1 VKPLRIA
8 VVGAG
13 HLGKVHARVLSKLLG
28 VRLVGVVD
36 PEKRAREA
44 VEREYGCAGF
54 PDIGGV
60 LRLIDAAVVAAP
72 TSLHHAI
79 GLDLLSRGIHVMM
92 EKPLAATVG
101 QAEELV
107 QTAKRGGA
115 VLQVGHVERFNPCL
129 PPVMPYV
136 RDAKYI
142 EASRLG
148 GFTGRNLDV
157 GVVLDLMI
165 HDIDLVLHLVRSSV
179 REVHALGVSVL
190 SGHEDVANA
199 RLVFESGC
207 VANLNA
213 SRISP
218 VAGRTM
224 QIWSQEGFSQLDF
237 GARQSHVI
245 LPKEEVLD
253 RQLDL
258 QSLSS
263 PDRESL
269 KTTWLSRY
277 FDREDFCP
285 APTDQITAEL
295 TDFVESIGQRRPP
308 RVTGEAGKA
317 ALEVGQRI
325 LAAIGRHAWDGPGSR
340 RVGPRVGPLPHVIPG
355 PHWHLRAEQ
364 PAHED
369 AGEESAS

>member
-1 VKPLRIA
+1 MKRLRIA

-13 HLGKVHARVLSKLLG
+13 HLGKVHARVLSKLPG
-28 VRLVGVVD
+28 VRLIGVVD
-36 PEKRAREA
+36 PDARARESVVA
-44 VEREYGCAGF
+44 EFGCAGF

-60 LRLIDAAVVAAP
+60 LSMIEAAIVAAP

-107 QTAKRGGA
+107 ATAKRAGA
-115 VLQVGHVERFNPCL
+115 LLQVGHVERFNPCL
-129 PPVMPYV
+129 PPVMPYA
-136 RDAKYI
+136 RDPKYI
-142 EASRLG
+142 EASRLA
-148 GFTGRNLDV
+148 GFTGRSLDV

-165 HDIDLVLHLVRSSV
+165 HDIDLVLDLVRSPARDV
-179 REVHALGVSVL
+179 QALGAVVL
-190 SGHEDVANA
+190 SQHEDVANA
-199 RLVFESGC
+199 RLTFESGC
-207 VANLNA
+207 VATLSA

-218 VAGRTM
+218 AAARTM
-224 QIWSQEGFSQLDF
+224 QIWSQEGFSHLDF
-237 GARQSHVI
+237 AARQSHVI
-245 LPKEEVLD
+245 LPKDEVLD
-253 RQLDL
+253 RRLDF
-258 QSLSS
+258 QTLSP

-269 KTTWLSRY
+269 KTTWLARY

-285 APTDQITAEL
+285 EPADQITAEL
-295 TDFVESIGQRRPP
+295 VDFVESIGQRRPP

-317 ALEVGQRI
+317 ALEVAHRI

-340 RVGPRVGPLPHVIPG
+340 RVGPRVSPLPHVIPG

-369 AGEESAS
+369 SGDVVG